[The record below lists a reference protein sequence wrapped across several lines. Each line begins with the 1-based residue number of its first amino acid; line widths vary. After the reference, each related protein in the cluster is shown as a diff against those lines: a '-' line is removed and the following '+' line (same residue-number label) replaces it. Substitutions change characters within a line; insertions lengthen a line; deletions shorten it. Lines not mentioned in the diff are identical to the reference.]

1 MGKYL
6 FQKDERLL
14 KRAQFL
20 FLSRHGKRMQT
31 RFFLANFK
39 ENSLEKSRIGITVS
53 KRVGNA
59 VARNRIKRMVREYYR
74 LNKEMLPGR
83 WDVNIIA
90 RKYAAQLT
98 NRQIPDELGRLFKK
112 ITRPSE

>member
-1 MGKYL
+1 
-6 FQKDERLL
+6 
-14 KRAQFL
+14 
-20 FLSRHGKRMQT
+20 MQT

-53 KRVGNA
+53 KKVGNA

-74 LNKEMLPGR
+74 LNKDILPGR

-98 NRQIPDELGRLFKK
+98 NHQIPDELGRLFKK